1 MESWKDK
8 RYWLIGASEGLG
20 RALAKTM
27 SNHGVELI
35 LSSRSEK
42 RLKELCDELPSKA
55 SYCRMDVSNLN
66 DVKRAAKSI
75 GEVDGIIFLV
85 GAYWPLRSQDW
96 DVEKIE
102 IMCDTNFTGATR
114 VIGQVLPSMIKK
126 NSGHIVLTGSLVG
139 YRGLAGSIG
148 YGASKAG
155 IMYLAETLYADLF
168 NTNIMVELINAC
180 FIDSSKTN

>member
-75 GEVDGIIFLV
+75 G
-85 GAYWPLRSQDW
+85 
-96 DVEKIE
+96 
-102 IMCDTNFTGATR
+102 
-114 VIGQVLPSMIKK
+114 
-126 NSGHIVLTGSLVG
+126 
-139 YRGLAGSIG
+139 
-148 YGASKAG
+148 
-155 IMYLAETLYADLF
+155 
-168 NTNIMVELINAC
+168 
-180 FIDSSKTN
+180 